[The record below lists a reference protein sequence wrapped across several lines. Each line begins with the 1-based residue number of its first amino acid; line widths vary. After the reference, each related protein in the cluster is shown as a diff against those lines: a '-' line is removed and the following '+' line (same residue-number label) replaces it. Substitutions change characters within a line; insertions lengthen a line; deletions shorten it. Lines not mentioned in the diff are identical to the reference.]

1 MQHPPL
7 DLPAPC
13 VAALVGAA
21 WGLAVAEITHL
32 PVGFGS
38 HHWRV
43 TGADGVPWFV
53 TADEPGDRE
62 GLAALEGALS
72 VAVAARATGLRGAHA
87 PVPSTAGALVAP
99 LGKRYA
105 VSVQPW
111 LDGPAGRFGD
121 RLDDADAVA
130 LVGVLSA
137 LHGIPAG
144 RTGAVP
150 EDSSVPGRAALEVVL
165 DAVRDGR
172 APHDTGPLGPFV
184 LDALRRRGPA
194 VRRALDAADTTGHH
208 AHGPAALV
216 PTHGEPH
223 PGNVVRTPEG
233 PVLVDWETARLA
245 EPERDLW
252 LVAGRSDLDVAG
264 LYAEQSGHPVDAGRL
279 AARARRWALTD
290 VADFVPTLLA
300 APEETPDT
308 AWQVDALLG
317 TLEEL

>member
-1 MQHPPL
+1 
-7 DLPAPC
+7 
-13 VAALVGAA
+13 V
-21 WGLAVAEITHL
+21 
-32 PVGFGS
+32 
-38 HHWRV
+38 
-43 TGADGVPWFV
+43 
-53 TADEPGDRE
+53 
-62 GLAALEGALS
+62 
-72 VAVAARATGLRGAHA
+72 
-87 PVPSTAGALVAP
+87 P
-99 LGKRYA
+99 LGERYA

-111 LDGPAGRFGD
+111 LDGRAGRFGD

-130 LVGVLSA
+130 LVGLLAA

-144 RTGAVP
+144 RTGAVV
-150 EDSSVPGRAALEVVL
+150 EDPSVPGRAALEGVL
-165 DAVRDGR
+165 DAVRQGR
-172 APHDTGPLGPFV
+172 APHVTGPLGPVV
-184 LDALRRRGPA
+184 LEALRRRGPA
-194 VRRALDAADTTGHH
+194 VRRALDAVDATPT
-208 AHGPAALV
+208 GPAELV

-264 LYAEQSGHPVDAGRL
+264 VYAEQSGHPVDAGRL

-300 APEETPDT
+300 ATEETPDT
-308 AWQVDALLG
+308 AWQVEALLG